1 MPAKYRIKDT
11 PVMCEGEKG
20 DIVYACIQDDFNAA
34 LMLTQ
39 NSFSKRLLFPTPLS
53 PKQ

>member
-39 NSFSKRLLFPTPLS
+39 MTNTLHVSVTLNE
-53 PKQ
+53 